1 MCGIA
6 GFLAPPAETSPA
18 LQAQV
23 RRMADAIAHRGPDS
37 SGHWLDPAH
46 GIALGHRRLAV
57 VDLSPQGA
65 QPMVSHCGRYVVAFN
80 GEIYNHLELRAEL
93 DEIAGALPWRGHSD
107 TETLAAAFAH
117 WGVVDTLPRLVGM
130 FAIAVWDRQ
139 EANLTLARDRLGE
152 KPLYWGHLPGGTL
165 AFGSELRALRAHARW
180 TGDIDRDA
188 LTLFLR
194 LGMVPAPYT
203 IHRGVHKLEAG
214 AWARFAHGQPDAH
227 GRFWQLDSV
236 ARDGVAARGE
246 AAGWTDTEATDRL
259 EALLMQAV
267 GGQLLS
273 DVPLGA
279 FLSGGVDS
287 STVVAMMT
295 RCAPG
300 AVRTFSIGFDQPGF
314 NEAEHARAVAAH
326 LGTRHTELM
335 VTAAEALAVVPRLPT
350 LYDEPFADSSQIPT
364 ALVTAMA
371 RREVTVALSG
381 DGGDELFAGY
391 NRYLLADRLWRRL
404 KAVPSPLRRLAARG
418 LLAVDAGTWNR
429 VGGALQHWRAPAR
442 RHALVGAKL
451 HKFARSVLPAASLN
465 DMHRS
470 LASQW
475 PDPARLVAGGH
486 EPPTAFDAAAPS
498 GVDDPIDRMCLLDQR
513 LYMPDDILVKV
524 DRAAM
529 AVALET
535 RVPLL
540 DHRVVEFA
548 WRLPARFKL
557 RDGQSKWLLRQV
569 LYRHVP
575 AALIE
580 RPKQGFAVP
589 LQAWLQGPLRDW
601 AEDLLA
607 PERLRGDGFIDPV
620 PVRAAWASFL
630 RGDDQWGGALWAVLM
645 WQAWRAQEQGR

>member
-391 NRYLLADRLWRRL
+391 LRHTANDAARVWGLAPPRLRQALAGVIERLPQRPRPRDPLRYLKR
-404 KAVPSPLRRLAARG
+404 
-418 LLAVDAGTWNR
+418 
-429 VGGALQHWRAPAR
+429 
-442 RHALVGAKL
+442 
-451 HKFARSVLPAASLN
+451 FARSFEQ
-465 DMHRS
+465 D
-470 LASQW
+470 
-475 PDPARLVAGGH
+475 VAGRNACWGMAIKP
-486 EPPTAFDAAAPS
+486 ETAATLYAP
-498 GVDDPIDRMCLLDQR
+498 GFAERVAHVDPLEAYRARFREADTDRDEERVLWADFA
-513 LYMPDDILVKV
+513 LYLPDDILVKV
-524 DRAAM
+524 DVATMAHGLESRA
-529 AVALET
+529 
-535 RVPLL
+535 PLL
-540 DHRVVEFA
+540 DHVLVEWALRV
-548 WRLPARFKL
+548 PL
-557 RDGQSKWLLRQV
+557 RHKVSLGRRKRLLRRLARQLLPREV
-569 LYRHVP
+569 AR
-575 AALIE
+575 A
-580 RPKQGFAVP
+580 PKRGFAVP
-589 LQAWLQGPLRDW
+589 IDAWFRGPLVPMFRDLVL
-601 AEDLLA
+601 APDARVREVLSPAAVEGLLA
-607 PERLRGDGFIDPV
+607 QHLARTWDWQHE
-620 PVRAAWASFL
+620 
-630 RGDDQWGGALWAVLM
+630 LWAVL
-645 WQAWRAQEQGR
+645 WLELWFREVLEGARAPLAEG